1 MEKFFV
7 YYRREPT
14 FRLNPKLKNFIT
26 RDFNTG
32 DVTIDSAEYTFVGTQ
47 FANTVD
53 DVFYR
58 MQAPNWSPN
67 GEAYNLIT
75 ALGLQ
80 HTSMSVGDLLLCED
94 GIIYEADLVGWE
106 IHE

>member
-1 MEKFFV
+1 MERFFV

-14 FRLNPKLKNFIT
+14 FRLNPDLRNLIV

-32 DVTIDSAEYTFVGTQ
+32 EVYIEVSEYTFISTQ

-53 DVFYR
+53 EVFHR
-58 MQAPNWSPN
+58 MQGDNWSPK
-67 GEAYNLIT
+67 GEARGLIG

-80 HTSMSVGDLLLCED
+80 HTSMSVGDLIVSED
-94 GIIYEADLVGWE
+94 GMIYECDNAGWE
-106 IHE
+106 IYR